1 MYSIQP
7 GPHSVPA
14 GCFLPAGDRAVSLT
28 AGFVPGTVQANR
40 RGLVRAPHASDEA
53 VPVPSASEERR
64 TSIHCLRQ
72 CIRALCEAAAWIAD
86 LSPLQAACI
95 ASLRTRSTP
104 LAPLCGYSHNAA
116 ASLPPCWSCEAWS
129 RTDRCVRLDAK
140 RPVRGLGEPQQA
152 ASEYRKRYSDA
163 LLAHSIASS
172 LNRLSVC
179 AIICQA
185 MTRQI
190 GIYGDII
197 MEKKLQG
204 IALILFGIMLL
215 LISMHSPWIPIIGTD
230 YTDLALWIGIIL
242 GIVGFVFVFRKER

>member
-72 CIRALCEAAAWIAD
+72 CICALCEAAAWIAD
-86 LSPLQAACI
+86 LSPPRVACI
-95 ASLRTRSTP
+95 ASLRTRGTP
-104 LAPLCGYSHNAA
+104 LAPLCGYPHDAA
-116 ASLPPCWSCEAWS
+116 VSLSPCWSCEAWS

-190 GIYGDII
+190 GITWRLFKMKQAIVSTIIVLICGYFGCFLDIAGCIMATVGSATGCIVYAVTANKKGD
-197 MEKKLQG
+197 
-204 IALILFGIMLL
+204 
-215 LISMHSPWIPIIGTD
+215 
-230 YTDLALWIGIIL
+230 
-242 GIVGFVFVFRKER
+242 